1 MYVKVCGITHF
12 DDALAALS
20 AGADVLGFNAV
31 PSSKR
36 FLDAGAIRAL
46 VERLRREA
54 SAEFICVA
62 VVADLTTARAAELRR
77 ELGVDRLQLHGDEP
91 DSDVRALAPHAFKAL
106 RVSDAA
112 DVARALEYP
121 GHPLLVDAKVQGQLG
136 GTGQTIDWPL
146 VEPLARARP
155 LILAGGLTP
164 ENVARAVRAVQP
176 WAVDVASGVELAD
189 DPRRKD
195 VERLRRFVAA
205 ARSAALVEHAAR
217 F

>member
-1 MYVKVCGITHF
+1 MYVKVCGITRF
-12 DDALAALS
+12 DDALAAVR

-31 PSSKR
+31 PGSKR
-36 FLDAGAIRAL
+36 FLDADSIRAT

-54 SAEFICVA
+54 LAELTCVV
-62 VVADLTTARAAELRR
+62 VVADLTPARAAELMR

-91 DSDVRALAPHAFKAL
+91 ASDVDALAPHAFKAL
-106 RVSDAA
+106 RVADAA
-112 DVARALEYP
+112 DVAHALEFP

-136 GTGQTIDWPL
+136 GTGHVIDWPL

-164 ENVARAVRAVQP
+164 ENVARAVSIVQP
-176 WAVDVASGVELAD
+176 WAVDVASGVELAH

-195 VERLRRFVAA
+195 PDKLRRFVQA
-205 ARSAALVEHAAR
+205 ARGASRTQHTAR